1 MAAFVPPSLVTAAI
15 VPGVCDF
22 PTEPTY
28 TVVLTGLT
36 SAGQAVNVPAA
47 ARYMDACVSQT
58 TLVYG
63 ASAPILNVR
72 AANSD
77 DRGVPQ
83 LVRDYTTGV
92 CIPPYPAPLGGF
104 SCATTDAGTVPQVF
118 VDTDVTCSVLLQFF
132 LEL

>member
-1 MAAFVPPSLVTAAI
+1 MAAFVPPSLVTGAI

-28 TVVLTGLT
+28 TVMLTELT

-47 ARYMDACVSQT
+47 ARYMDLCLSQS
-58 TLVYG
+58 TLSYG
-63 ASAPILNVR
+63 AGAPILNVR
-72 AANSD
+72 ASNSD

-92 CIPPYPAPLGGF
+92 CIPPYPAPLNGF
-104 SCATTDAGTVPQVF
+104 SAATTDAGTVPQCF
-118 VDTDVTCSVLLQFF
+118 VDTDVTCTCLLQFF